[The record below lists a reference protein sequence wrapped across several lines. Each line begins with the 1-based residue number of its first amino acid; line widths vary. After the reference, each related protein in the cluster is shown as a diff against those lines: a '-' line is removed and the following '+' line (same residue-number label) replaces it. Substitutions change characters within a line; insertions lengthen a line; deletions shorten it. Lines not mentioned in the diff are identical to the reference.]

1 MQSNIQFVTRQ
12 TVILPP
18 ATVTTDLTV
27 VPSTG
32 NSTVTA
38 AKPGTGANVA
48 AGAIKIVPPDENP
61 VLIRVTNKAATSGGT
76 HTEAAVVSQKD
87 LDKALAALTSQLD
100 DELEQIVT
108 EPGQILPDVTIFA
121 ETKSRTA
128 AEPSVD
134 PKTLLGDQVVSFSLS
149 MTATGNVTAVDE
161 LAVSTLAT
169 SRLRAAV
176 AAGRDLVKDSLNVT
190 VGQGNAHGA
199 DIVFPVQ
206 ASAQQVRRIVAA
218 DLRDAV
224 RGKSLADARATL
236 EGYGTTTIELWPG
249 FASSIPNFDFRID
262 LTVRDGA
269 PVENASPS
277 PGSPGPA
284 SSASPK
290 ATVKPSAKPSASPA
304 P

>member
-1 MQSNIQFVTRQ
+1 
-12 TVILPP
+12 
-18 ATVTTDLTV
+18 
-27 VPSTG
+27 
-32 NSTVTA
+32 
-38 AKPGTGANVA
+38 
-48 AGAIKIVPPDENP
+48 
-61 VLIRVTNKAATSGGT
+61 
-76 HTEAAVVSQKD
+76 
-87 LDKALAALTSQLD
+87 
-100 DELEQIVT
+100 
-108 EPGQILPDVTIFA
+108 
-121 ETKSRTA
+121 
-128 AEPSVD
+128 
-134 PKTLLGDQVVSFSLS
+134 

-262 LTVRDGA
+262 LTVRDGRA
-269 PVENASPS
+269 RWRTPARA

-290 ATVKPSAKPSASPA
+290 ASAKPLGQALGESRPVSRLLGIDLGERRIGLAIADRDGSPASPLA
-304 P
+304 TIRRAQAHRRGRGRARPRHRRAGRRRDRRRPATRGLRCGWAAGAAHPDVGRGRRRSARAADGVP